1 MFSVR
6 PYGGLKCFCGKKSA
20 VVLIPNSREIVQ
32 Y

>member
-6 PYGGLKCFCGKKSA
+6 PYGGLKCFFGKKSA
-20 VVLIPNSREIVQ
+20 VVLIRIQNS

>member
-6 PYGGLKCFCGKKSA
+6 PYDGLKCFCGKKSA
-20 VVLIPNSREIVQ
+20 VVLIRIQNT